1 MTWNRI
7 GSRCRRKKERKAD
20 DIRRMGLAAF
30 QVNIRVVAGQS
41 Y

>member
-7 GSRCRRKKERKAD
+7 GSRRRKKERKVD
-20 DIRRMGLAAF
+20 DIHRMGLAAF
-30 QVNIRVVAGQS
+30 QVNIRVVAGQG